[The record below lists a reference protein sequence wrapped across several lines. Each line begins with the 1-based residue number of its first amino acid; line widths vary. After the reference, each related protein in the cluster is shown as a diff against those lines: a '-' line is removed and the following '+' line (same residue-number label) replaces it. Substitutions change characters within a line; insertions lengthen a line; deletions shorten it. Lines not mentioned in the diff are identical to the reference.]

1 MSLLL
6 EALKKAEQAKQGE
19 TTQQPGAGARP
30 PAGGLPTGEGLSL
43 APDEAPAAGPGTSQ
57 PITRD
62 RLPDITQNLE
72 ILSDDLASG
81 ISAPPARNAGPGGNR
96 AAGAARAPAG
106 RLPEDSAAQQDSDRE
121 AARQLFE
128 AHTGDYDPRRPFKLV
143 LAGLGIA
150 AIGVVIYF
158 WWQMQP
164 RSLTVAQNPSPPP
177 PPPSQQIAA
186 APTPSPAPVQQVE
199 PAPVPPAPEPVAP
212 PATATAAPPT
222 TPGAAV
228 PAPPQPMPAIRRTPR
243 PSPPSAPAQAAA
255 RPATEEPLPG
265 ARGTMSIRRTQSGVD
280 EAVKR
285 GYDAL
290 ASGDLAAARVEYDRA
305 LRADPLSRDALLGVA
320 AVDIRVGDYNH
331 AAATYARL
339 LELDPRDP
347 VAAAGLIGLRGAVD
361 PVQAESQL
369 QNLLA
374 AQPDSAV
381 LHFAL
386 GNILAT
392 QSRWADAQ
400 QSYFRAVAAEPENPD
415 YEFNLAVS
423 LDNLH
428 KGTLAL
434 EHYQR
439 ALALAASRTAGFNK
453 PQAEA
458 RIRDLQR

>member
-19 TTQQPGAGARP
+19 TTQQQGAGARM
-30 PAGGLPTGEGLSL
+30 PTGEGLSL
-43 APDEAPAAGPGTSQ
+43 APDETPAAGPGTSQ

-81 ISAPPARNAGPGGNR
+81 IGAPPPRNAGPGGGR
-96 AAGAARAPAG
+96 VAGAPRAPAG
-106 RLPEDSAAQQDSDRE
+106 RAPESSAAAQDSDRE

-128 AHTGDYDPRRPFKLV
+128 AHTADYDPRRPFKLV
-143 LAGLGIA
+143 LVGLAVA
-150 AIGVVIYF
+150 AIGIVVYF
-158 WWQMQP
+158 WWQTQP
-164 RSLTVAQNPSPPP
+164 RSLTVAQSPPP

-186 APTPSPAPVQQVE
+186 APTPSPAPVPQQAE
-199 PAPVPPAPEPVAP
+199 PSPPAPEPVAP
-212 PATATAAPPT
+212 PTVAAAATPTAPE
-222 TPGAAV
+222 AAV
-228 PAPPQPMPAIRRTPR
+228 PAPPQPMPAIRPTPR
-243 PSPPSAPAQAAA
+243 PSPPSAPAQAAT
-255 RPATEEPLPG
+255 RPAVDEPLPG

-285 GYDAL
+285 GYDAI
-290 ASGDLAAARVEYDRA
+290 ASGDLAAARVEYERA
-305 LRADPLSRDALLGVA
+305 LRADPLNRDALLGLA
-320 AVDIRVGDYNH
+320 ALDSRVGDYNR
-331 AAATYARL
+331 AAASYARL

-386 GNILAT
+386 GNIFAV

-428 KGTLAL
+428 KETLAL